1 MKVKPA
7 NKNLLSVNEKEELQ
21 AQKEFYDKIERQLGE
36 KKKKK
41 LEFWRRMSL
50 VYLPV
55 MALIFVCLYW
65 LIGLKSAGIL
75 WMKTSDLHA
84 SKHNIIPNNHS
95 QPRGS
100 HVNTPLHAAADT
112 SGSHLQ
118 HSYNWIITVN
128 TSQHMINIAHR

>member
-75 WMKTSDLHA
+75 
-84 SKHNIIPNNHS
+84 
-95 QPRGS
+95 
-100 HVNTPLHAAADT
+100 
-112 SGSHLQ
+112 
-118 HSYNWIITVN
+118 
-128 TSQHMINIAHR
+128 